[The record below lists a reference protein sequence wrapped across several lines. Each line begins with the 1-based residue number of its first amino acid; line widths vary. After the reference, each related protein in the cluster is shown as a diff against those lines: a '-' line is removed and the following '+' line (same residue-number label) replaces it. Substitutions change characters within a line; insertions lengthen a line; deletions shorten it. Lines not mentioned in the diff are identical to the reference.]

1 MACLGSLCS
10 AISQIHDLS
19 PFQIASMD
27 SLAVEMRARY
37 ARLVAEGVEGVEG
50 VEGTGMVY
58 STFSDALKS
67 LLSPTGRT
75 GHLLMPL
82 HDQRQGIFK

>member
-27 SLAVEMRARY
+27 SLAVETRARY
-37 ARLVAEGVEGVEG
+37 VRLVAEEVEG

-58 STFSDALKS
+58 STFLEALKS

-75 GHLLMPL
+75 GLLLMPL
-82 HDQRQGIFK
+82 HDQRRRIFK